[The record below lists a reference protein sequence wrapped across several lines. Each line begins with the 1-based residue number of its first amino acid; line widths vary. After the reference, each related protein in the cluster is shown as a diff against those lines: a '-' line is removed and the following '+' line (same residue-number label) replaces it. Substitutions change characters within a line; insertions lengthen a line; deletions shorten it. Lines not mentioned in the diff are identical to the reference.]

1 MHLNFGEKRENLRKA
16 GVFCIVYMLLL
27 YVILSLIAG
36 APYLHGFRYV
46 LFAALLNALAGYY
59 WHYDTRY
66 LGITAFMT
74 FFLTSG
80 SWVQLLDH
88 AQLTPYMVLG
98 NMTFAGALWAGLLLF
113 WVFIRQAGNTLGI
126 PLLGKCIGNVLLG
139 AGLLVLSLFNTI
151 FWGYFAISR
160 HYLRPDIVMTVYQTN
175 LKEALDYLSS
185 QPTSHL
191 LLVVPVLVLFGLGF
205 YKILH
210 YVCQTGN
217 PSKRSQK
224 FTKGSLVLL
233 PVSLLLIRPILF
245 MSGQTTAQSFQ
256 RYELFRII
264 IAVRDSVRSYQD
276 FAANKAKRQ
285 AQLAQ
290 LGTLPVRPGHQG
302 LYVLVI
308 GESNTRDHMG
318 VYGYAR
324 ATTPFLSQLAQEKKA
339 MIFPHA
345 YSNHTHTV
353 PTLTYALTEKNQ
365 YNQVK
370 PEDAYSLT
378 EVDQAAG
385 FSTYWFSNQTR
396 YGAWATPVTEIGST
410 AQHQVWLNGE
420 IGESSYAAYHDG
432 LLVEKA
438 AKDLSQAENALI
450 VIHLMGEHTK
460 YPDRYP
466 AEFAQFT
473 GSANPQVDQYDNA
486 VLYTDDV
493 LKQIYQLA
501 SKNPHFQGLVYFS
514 DHGEEVEQG
523 KSHESTKFTP
533 PMSHIPLILI
543 LSPAYQ
549 QQNPALYRTLS
560 QQRQNYWTN
569 DLAYN
574 LLVELMGIQNLP
586 LIEPQFTLGSPA
598 YDRDKENLR
607 TLHGERKLE

>member
-27 YVILSLIAG
+27 YVILSLITG

-98 NMTFAGALWAGLLLF
+98 NVSFAGALWAGLLLF
-113 WVFIRQAGNTLGI
+113 WVFMRQAGNTLGVS
-126 PLLGKCIGNVLLG
+126 LLGKCIGNVLLG

-185 QPTSHL
+185 QPMSHL
-191 LLVVPVLVLFGLGF
+191 LLVVPVLFLFGLGF

-210 YVCQTGN
+210 YLCQTGS
-217 PSKRSQK
+217 PSKHSQK

-233 PVSLLLIRPILF
+233 PVCLLLIRLILF

-256 RYELFRII
+256 RYEPFRII
-264 IAVRDSVRSYQD
+264 IAVQDSVRSYQD

-290 LGTLPVRPGHQG
+290 LGTLPVSPGHQG

-324 ATTPFLSQLAQEKKA
+324 ETTPFLSQLAKEKK
-339 MIFPHA
+339 P
-345 YSNHTHTV
+345 
-353 PTLTYALTEKNQ
+353 
-365 YNQVK
+365 
-370 PEDAYSLT
+370 
-378 EVDQAAG
+378 
-385 FSTYWFSNQTR
+385 
-396 YGAWATPVTEIGST
+396 
-410 AQHQVWLNGE
+410 
-420 IGESSYAAYHDG
+420 
-432 LLVEKA
+432 
-438 AKDLSQAENALI
+438 
-450 VIHLMGEHTK
+450 
-460 YPDRYP
+460 
-466 AEFAQFT
+466 
-473 GSANPQVDQYDNA
+473 
-486 VLYTDDV
+486 
-493 LKQIYQLA
+493 
-501 SKNPHFQGLVYFS
+501 
-514 DHGEEVEQG
+514 
-523 KSHESTKFTP
+523 
-533 PMSHIPLILI
+533 
-543 LSPAYQ
+543 
-549 QQNPALYRTLS
+549 
-560 QQRQNYWTN
+560 
-569 DLAYN
+569 
-574 LLVELMGIQNLP
+574 
-586 LIEPQFTLGSPA
+586 
-598 YDRDKENLR
+598 
-607 TLHGERKLE
+607 